1 MRFMTAMQIDA
12 PGRPLRRVQRP
23 VPTPGRNELL
33 IRVSACGVCRTDL
46 HVLDG
51 EIAASYP
58 IIPGHEIVG
67 EVLEIGAEVE
77 GFSPGQRV
85 GVPWLGHSCGVCP
98 YCLSDRDNL
107 CDPPEFTGAT
117 RDGGSATHVVA
128 DAHFCFALPSSY
140 SDVAAAPLLFAG
152 LLSRRALRV
161 AGGAIG
167 IASSRGRGW
176 RYVER

>member
-1 MRFMTAMQIDA
+1 MVFFFLMIRRPPRSTRTDTLFPYTPLFRSVRRGLMRFMTAMQIDA

-67 EVLEIGAEVE
+67 DVLEIGAEVE
-77 GFSPGQRV
+77 EIG
-85 GVPWLGHSCGVCP
+85 
-98 YCLSDRDNL
+98 
-107 CDPPEFTGAT
+107 
-117 RDGGSATHVVA
+117 
-128 DAHFCFALPSSY
+128 
-140 SDVAAAPLLFAG
+140 
-152 LLSRRALRV
+152 RA
-161 AGGAIG
+161 
-167 IASSRGRGW
+167 
-176 RYVER
+176 

>member
-1 MRFMTAMQIDA
+1 MAASQIDA
-12 PGRPLRRVQRP
+12 PDRPLRRVQRP

-33 IRVSACGVCRTDL
+33 IRVSACGGCRTDL

-98 YCLSDRDNL
+98 YCLSDRENL
-107 CDPPEFTGAT
+107 CDHPEFTGAA
-117 RDGGSATHVVA
+117 RDGGYATHRSEEHTSELQSLMRISYTV
-128 DAHFCFALPSSY
+128 FCLKTKQKHKPQFLNH
-140 SDVAAAPLLFAG
+140 
-152 LLSRRALRV
+152 
-161 AGGAIG
+161 
-167 IASSRGRGW
+167 
-176 RYVER
+176 

>member
-58 IIPGHEIVG
+58 IIPGPEIVG

-85 GVPWLGHSCGVCP
+85 
-98 YCLSDRDNL
+98 
-107 CDPPEFTGAT
+107 E
-117 RDGGSATHVVA
+117 
-128 DAHFCFALPSSY
+128 
-140 SDVAAAPLLFAG
+140 
-152 LLSRRALRV
+152 
-161 AGGAIG
+161 IG
-167 IASSRGRGW
+167 KHTSELQSLMRNTYA
-176 RYVER
+176 V

>member
-58 IIPGHEIVG
+58 IISGHEIVG

-77 GFSPGQRV
+77 GDSPGQRV
-85 GVPWLGHSCGVCP
+85 GVPGLGHRCGVAA
-98 YCLSDRDNL
+98 YCLSDREIV
-107 CDPPEFTGAT
+107 CDAPELYGSPWGGGPP
-117 RDGGSATHVVA
+117 S
-128 DAHFCFALPSSY
+128 
-140 SDVAAAPLLFAG
+140 
-152 LLSRRALRV
+152 RALV
-161 AGGAIG
+161 DT
-167 IASSRGRGW
+167 
-176 RYVER
+176 